1 MFRWLRS
8 KLSIRPIENAWE
20 NAQNTS
26 NAPSSSDIL
35 MTGQSRSS
43 SNLPFIIFFSALI
56 GAPYLTWKMLSS
68 PQQDSNN
75 GEMPDS
81 QTSWTKGKINV
92 VFKSHESGLTVVK
105 FDFDDLK
112 YLSSLFRYRGTLRC
126 RGFA

>member
-26 NAPSSSDIL
+26 NAPNSSDIL
-35 MTGQSRSS
+35 MTGQSSS
-43 SNLPFIIFFSALI
+43 NSNLPFIIFFSALI

-75 GEMPDS
+75 REMPDS
-81 QTSWTKGKINV
+81 QTSWTKGKINL
-92 VFKSHESGLTVVK
+92 VFKSHEGGLFNT
-105 FDFDDLK
+105 
-112 YLSSLFRYRGTLRC
+112 TQC
-126 RGFA
+126 CQI